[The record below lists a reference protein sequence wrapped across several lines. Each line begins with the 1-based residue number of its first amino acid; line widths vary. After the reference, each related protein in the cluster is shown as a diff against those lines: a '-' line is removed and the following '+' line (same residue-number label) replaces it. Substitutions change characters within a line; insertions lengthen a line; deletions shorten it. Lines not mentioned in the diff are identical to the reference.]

1 MHKEFRDFLVTLPTS
16 FSHFPILSLMTYWK
30 AMKTTSS
37 NFDYKEGIQARK
49 QQRRWKIQ
57 INKEKKVTK

>member
-49 QQRRWKIQ
+49 QQRR
-57 INKEKKVTK
+57 